1 MPTYEYLCDACGH
14 QFEKFQSIMAAPER
28 TCPRCGKRKVR
39 RKIGIGAGV
48 LFKGAGFYETDYRSD
63 GYAKAAEADRKAEQ
77 PKPAEAKS
85 TSTDGAAT
93 GGAAKSPPTGTGD
106 APKPAPSTKEPRV
119 NATHPSRV
127 GRGQGNMKR
136 RAAPKGRRKG
146 GVLGK
151 LLLGVAA
158 VVVGLALIGVLAI
171 DVIARTGI
179 QVVGSQVLG
188 VPVTLRGAS
197 IGLIGETSSVR
208 GLTVANPKGYTDP
221 DFASLGQASLS
232 ARLGELMA
240 ETATIRNITIRD
252 LTVTLEK
259 DAQGKLNVDRIS
271 ENLPD
276 TGGDKPA
283 APKPDAGPSRVIVV
297 QEFRM
302 ESVKVRLRDLV
313 GGKKGV
319 VEATL
324 PDIVLKD
331 VKSDGSVDV
340 LASELSGVVIGS
352 VLQATVS
359 ANIEGLSDEVVGGLR
374 NALQNSV
381 RALPAELQGPV
392 ETIRGGVGEVLDKA
406 GEGLKQGIGGAL
418 DGILGGKKNGR

>member
-1 MPTYEYLCDACGH
+1 MNAPNHPMDAIVARYRKFYTGLVYDILDELGH
-14 QFEKFQSIMAAPER
+14 PNQVLATDLRPIRPDMVVAGPAFTIQMIADPVGDPELAEKRIN
-28 TCPRCGKRKVR
+28 
-39 RKIGIGAGV
+39 
-48 LFKGAGFYETDYRSD
+48 LFKAMSYPCVDVRDCGFDT
-63 GYAKAAEADRKAEQ
+63 
-77 PKPAEAKS
+77 
-85 TSTDGAAT
+85 
-93 GGAAKSPPTGTGD
+93 
-106 APKPAPSTKEPRV
+106 RV
-119 NATHPSRV
+119 ANYGEMNATLGRKYGSV
-127 GRGQGNMKR
+127 G
-136 RAAPKGRRKG
+136 AIIDG
-146 GVLGK
+146 GVRDTRH
-151 LLLGVAA
+151 LL
-158 VVVGLALIGVLAI
+158 
-171 DVIARTGI
+171 DMDFP
-179 QVVGSQVLG
+179 

-319 VEATL
+319 VEAKL
-324 PDIVLKD
+324 PDIVLRD

-374 NALQNSV
+374 NALKNSV
-381 RALPAELQGPV
+381 SALPTELQGPV

-406 GEGLKQGIGGAL
+406 GEGLKEGIGGAL